1 LKQRFYPL
9 DIFRGATVAFMILVN
24 NPGSWSYVYAPLD
37 HARWHG
43 CTPTDLVFPFFLFA
57 VGNAMAF
64 TMPKLQQQGSAI
76 FWKKTIKRAVLIF
89 VIGLLLNWFPFV
101 KYNEEGRLVVKDFAH
116 LRILGVLQ
124 RIALCYF
131 FSSIIIYYA
140 KPAKAFIIGIL
151 LLLLY
156 WAMCLFWGNPQDPF
170 SLQGWF
176 GTVIDSVILGKTH
189 MYHGEGIAFDPE
201 GLLSTLPAIMQ
212 VILGYLVSD
221 YILQKRKR
229 FDTASG
235 ASASIQENNLYIIVA
250 NLFVVAGILVFTGFC
265 WDMVFPINKKIWTSS
280 FVIYTTG
287 IAIMVLA
294 TLIYVLEIKAQKR
307 AWSRFFDVF
316 GKNPL
321 FIFVLSG
328 VWVRLYGLVRIPDGI
343 KDGKPVV
350 KGLGGWMYD
359 HIFVPAFGNMN
370 GSLMYAVFHI
380 AIFWSIAWWLD
391 KKKIYIKV

>member
-1 LKQRFYPL
+1 
-9 DIFRGATVAFMILVN
+9 MILVN

-43 CTPTDLVFPFFLFA
+43 WTPTDLVFPFFLFA

-64 TMPKLQQQGSAI
+64 TMPKLQQEGVGL
-76 FWKKTIKRAVLIF
+76 FWKKTTKRAVLIF
-89 VIGLLLNWFPFV
+89 FIGLLLNWFPFV
-101 KYNEEGRLVVKDFAH
+101 KYNEEGSLVMKDFAH

-131 FSSIIIYYA
+131 FASVIIYYA
-140 KPAKAFIIGIL
+140 KPAKAFIAGIL

-156 WAMCLFWGNPQDPF
+156 WAMCLLWGDTADPY

-176 GTVIDSVILGKTH
+176 GTVIDKAILGETH
-189 MYHGEGIAFDPE
+189 MYHGEGVAFDPE
-201 GLLSTLPAIMQ
+201 GLLSTLPAITQ
-212 VILGYLVSD
+212 VILGYLASD
-221 YILQKRKR
+221 YILQKRKLSITN
-229 FDTASG
+229 TAT
-235 ASASIQENNLYIIVA
+235 QENNLYIIVA
-250 NLFVVAGILVFTGFC
+250 NLFVVAAILVFTGFC

-287 IAIMVLA
+287 IGIMLLS
-294 TLIYVLEIKAQKR
+294 TLIYVLEIKGQKGL
-307 AWSRFFDVF
+307 WSRFFDVF

-328 VWVRLYGLVRIPDGI
+328 VWVRLYGLVRIIDGI

-359 HIFVPAFGNMN
+359 HIFVPALGNMN
-370 GSLMYAVFHI
+370 GSLAYALFHI
-380 AIFWSIAWWLD
+380 IIFWSIAWWLN

>member
-1 LKQRFYPL
+1 
-9 DIFRGATVAFMILVN
+9 MILVN

-37 HARWHG
+37 HAHWHG

-64 TMPKLQQQGSAI
+64 TIPKLQQEGSAI

-89 VIGLLLNWFPFV
+89 LIGLLLNWFPFV
-101 KYNEEGRLVVKDFAH
+101 KYNEEGRLVAKDFAH

-131 FSSIIIYYA
+131 FASVIIYYA
-140 KPAKAFIIGIL
+140 KPAKAFIAGIL

-176 GTVIDSVILGKTH
+176 GTAIDKSILGETH

-229 FDTASG
+229 FDTASA
-235 ASASIQENNLYIIVA
+235 ASASVQENNLYIIVA

-265 WDMVFPINKKIWTSS
+265 WDMIFPINKKIWTSS

-287 IAIMVLA
+287 IAVMLLA
-294 TLIYVLEIKAQKR
+294 TLIFVLEIKEQKGV
-307 AWSRFFDVF
+307 WSRFFDVF

-343 KDGKPVV
+343 KDGKPVF

-359 HIFVPAFGNMN
+359 HIFSPVLGNMN

-380 AIFWSIAWWLD
+380 IIFWSIAWWLD

>member
-1 LKQRFYPL
+1 
-9 DIFRGATVAFMILVN
+9 MILVN

-57 VGNAMAF
+57 VGSAMAF
-64 TMPKLQQQGSAI
+64 TMPKLQQEGGGL
-76 FWKKTIKRAVLIF
+76 FRKKTTKRAVLIF
-89 VIGLLLNWFPFV
+89 FIGLLLNWFPFV
-101 KYNEEGRLVVKDFAH
+101 KYNEEGSLVMKDFAH

-131 FSSIIIYYA
+131 FASVIIYYA
-140 KPAKAFIIGIL
+140 KPAKAFIAGIM

-156 WAMCLFWGNPQDPF
+156 WAMCLLWGDTADPY

-176 GTVIDSVILGKTH
+176 GTVIDKAILGETH
-189 MYHGEGIAFDPE
+189 MYHGEGVAFDPE
-201 GLLSTLPAIMQ
+201 GLLSTLPAITQ
-212 VILGYLVSD
+212 VILGYLASD
-221 YILQKRKR
+221 YILQKRKLSITN
-229 FDTASG
+229 TAT
-235 ASASIQENNLYIIVA
+235 QENNLYIIVA
-250 NLFVVAGILVFTGFC
+250 NLFVVAAILVFTGFC

-287 IAIMVLA
+287 IGIMLLS
-294 TLIYVLEIKAQKR
+294 TLIYVLEIKGQKGL
-307 AWSRFFDVF
+307 WSRFFDVF

-328 VWVRLYGLVRIPDGI
+328 VWVRLYGLVRITDGI

-359 HIFVPAFGNMN
+359 HIFVPALGNMN
-370 GSLMYAVFHI
+370 GSLAYAVFHI
-380 AIFWSIAWWLD
+380 IIFWSIAWWLN

>member
-1 LKQRFYPL
+1 
-9 DIFRGATVAFMILVN
+9 
-24 NPGSWSYVYAPLD
+24 
-37 HARWHG
+37 
-43 CTPTDLVFPFFLFA
+43 
-57 VGNAMAF
+57 MAF
-64 TMPKLQQQGSAI
+64 TMPKLQQERSGL

-89 VIGLLLNWFPFV
+89 LIGLLLNWFPFV
-101 KYNEEGRLVVKDFAH
+101 KYNEEGSLVMKDFAH

-131 FSSIIIYYA
+131 FASVIVYYA
-140 KPAKAFIIGIL
+140 KPTKAFIAGIL

-156 WAMCLFWGNPQDPF
+156 WAMCLFWGDAADLY

-176 GTVIDSVILGKTH
+176 GTAIDKAILGETH

-201 GLLSTLPAIMQ
+201 GLLSTLPAITQ
-212 VILGYLVSD
+212 VILGYLASD
-221 YILQKRKR
+221 YILQKRKLSTT
-229 FDTASG
+229 DDITAK
-235 ASASIQENNLYIIVA
+235 ENNLYIIVA
-250 NLFVVAGILVFTGFC
+250 NLFIVAAILVFTGFC

-287 IAIMVLA
+287 IGIMLLS
-294 TLIYVLEIKAQKR
+294 TLIYVLEIKRQKGV
-307 AWSRFFDVF
+307 WSRFFDVF

-343 KDGKPVV
+343 NDGKPVF

-380 AIFWSIAWWLD
+380 IIFWSIAWWLD